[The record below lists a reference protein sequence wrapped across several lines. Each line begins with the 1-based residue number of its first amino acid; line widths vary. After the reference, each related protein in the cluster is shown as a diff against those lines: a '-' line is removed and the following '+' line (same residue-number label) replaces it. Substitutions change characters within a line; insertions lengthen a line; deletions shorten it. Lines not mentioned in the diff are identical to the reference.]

1 MGLMY
6 WASEI
11 FIKMK
16 GKLSKLAYIYRIYS
30 TLLPVIDNAMHLI
43 IKWEGTS
50 RHKYTK
56 QIW

>member
-16 GKLSKLAYIYRIYS
+16 GKLSKLAYIYRIYP

-43 IKWEGTS
+43 IKWEGTG

-56 QIW
+56 